1 MSVDGAR
8 FALSHSVLGDGTD
21 LFERFRVQT
30 NTGDTVI
37 TSNVD
42 TATRGPILYLD
53 RASPTPVNGDETGNI
68 RFRGRD
74 SGGNATDYAQIFGY
88 IVDVTDGSEDGG
100 IRFATLLNGVS
111 ANRMTL
117 SPEGNLSISGALSPT
132 DQAGTR
138 TNIGLGNVNNTSDAN
153 KPISTATQTALNGKL
168 NALEQATGVGFFSG
182 DAAQGFY
189 VAYTGGYL
197 RGVSSIDGSYI
208 GLFNGGA
215 RPAIRLGNTDFIPAT
230 IQEVSAKTTT
240 DALRLTSISIQ
251 AAGQMPAGY
260 VLQSII
266 QISPQQFRVG
276 ALQMRVNGAWVQMV
290 EA

>member
-1 MSVDGAR
+1 MIWR
-8 FALSHSVLGDGTD
+8 HSALGDGSD
-21 LFERFRVQT
+21 LVERYRINMT
-30 NTGDTVI
+30 NGDQVV
-37 TSNVD
+37 TSVLD
-42 TATRGPILYLD
+42 TASRAPNLFLD
-53 RASPTPVNGDETGNI
+53 RASPSQANGDELASI

-88 IVDVTDGSEDGG
+88 APDVTDGSEDGG
-100 IRFATLLNGVS
+100 LRFATLLNGVS

-138 TNIGLGNVNNTSDAN
+138 TNLGLGNVNNTSDAN
-153 KPISTATQTALNGKL
+153 KPISTATQTALNGKID
-168 NALEQATGVGFFSG
+168 ALEGATGLGFWSG
-182 DAAQGFY
+182 DSSQGFY
-189 VAYTGGYL
+189 IRFGANLL
-197 RGVSSIDGSYI
+197 RGVSVVDGTYI
-208 GLFNGGA
+208 AMYNSSG
-215 RPAIRLGNTDFIPAT
+215 RPAIRLGNTDFPMPFVS
-230 IQEVSAKTTT
+230 EVNAKTTT